1 MKLSEMRTKSDTEIQ
16 GELLTLRKMQFSL
29 RMQVATQQLNDN
41 SQIGKARKDI
51 ARIKTLQREKV
62 LVK

>member
-1 MKLSEMRTKSDTEIQ
+1 MKVSEMRAKSDTEIQ
-16 GELLTLRKMQFSL
+16 SELLTLRKVQFSL
-29 RMQVATQQLNDN
+29 RMQVSTQQLNDN
-41 SQIGKARKDI
+41 SQIGKVRKDI

>member
-1 MKLSEMRTKSDTEIQ
+1 MKLSEMRTKSDAEIQ

-62 LVK
+62 LAR

>member
-1 MKLSEMRTKSDTEIQ
+1 MRTKSDAEIQ

-62 LVK
+62 LAR

>member
-1 MKLSEMRTKSDTEIQ
+1 MKLSEMRTKSDVEIQ

-62 LVK
+62 LAR

>member
-1 MKLSEMRTKSDTEIQ
+1 MRTKSDVEIQ

-51 ARIKTLQREKV
+51 ARIKTLQHEKV
-62 LVK
+62 LAR

>member
-62 LVK
+62 LVR

>member
-1 MKLSEMRTKSDTEIQ
+1 MKLSEMRAKSDTEIQ
-16 GELLTLRKMQFSL
+16 GELLALRKVQFSL

-62 LVK
+62 LAK

>member
-62 LVK
+62 LAR